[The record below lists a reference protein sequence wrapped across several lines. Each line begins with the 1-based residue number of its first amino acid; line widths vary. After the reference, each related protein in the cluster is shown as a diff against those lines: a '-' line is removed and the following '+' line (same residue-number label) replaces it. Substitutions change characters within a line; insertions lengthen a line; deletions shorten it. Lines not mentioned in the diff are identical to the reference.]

1 MKQTDTGNT
10 SSPFVGFVGFV
21 CLLVCCVS
29 VSPWLIVLRLERKEG
44 AWRQHVGVEGETF
57 LLTRY
62 CFSLISL
69 GIYALRLC
77 LVCVVDVRVCL
88 RSSVGILMKRWIWP
102 QICARR
108 FFYKL
113 SHFFIFL
120 SFFCRFLVVFYF
132 FALFISCCFL
142 IRIRQAVKKWPPL
155 WEMPKKWLPL
165 ENAKKCKQMTRV
177 LVKLR
182 FGVSGRPHFSDLSR
196 PPWTISPRVRPP
208 HPVFESALHPEPG
221 QLLVQTGPKN
231 EFPRASSPGQAPLPY
246 SSSLPAG
253 FPRVSTLIPCIWCH
267 EVTKGLEHEVT
278 KDFFTIFP
286 FPKWQ

>member
-1 MKQTDTGNT
+1 
-10 SSPFVGFVGFV
+10 
-21 CLLVCCVS
+21 
-29 VSPWLIVLRLERKEG
+29 
-44 AWRQHVGVEGETF
+44 
-57 LLTRY
+57 
-62 CFSLISL
+62 
-69 GIYALRLC
+69 
-77 LVCVVDVRVCL
+77 
-88 RSSVGILMKRWIWP
+88 MKRWIWP

-196 PPWTISPRVRPP
+196 PPLDHFTPGPASPPGFWVGSAPRAGTTPRPDR
-208 HPVFESALHPEPG
+208 
-221 QLLVQTGPKN
+221 PKKRI
-231 EFPRASSPGQAPLPY
+231 PQGKLPWASSPAL
-246 SSSLPAG
+246 
-253 FPRVSTLIPCIWCH
+253 F
-267 EVTKGLEHEVT
+267 
-278 KDFFTIFP
+278 FFTAGWLSKSFYTYSLYLVP
-286 FPKWQ
+286 RGNKRSGTRGNNFF